1 MSGILIFGGGDIA
14 TKGVIP
20 VVGGTICDVDV
31 TNRDAI
37 LRALHDHDPETVI
50 NCAGVSKPGIIANS
64 AHESELMVNLHGAF
78 NIAMYCGG
86 LTQIHI
92 ASVSGL
98 YGKANHS
105 GYCASKAGVISLVQS
120 LAMEGHNAYV
130 ISPGRVDTRLRERDY
145 PNEDRRT
152 RLWPT
157 QIGMVVDTI
166 LKGGY
171 LPGDNIIIRK
181 RGFDTELRIDRGEP
195 WFDWLDIGKPPV

>member
-1 MSGILIFGGGDIA
+1 MSGLLIFGGGDIA
-14 TKGVIP
+14 TKGIIP
-20 VVGGTICDVDV
+20 VVGGTICSVDV
-31 TNRDAI
+31 LNTDAI
-37 LRALHDHDPETVI
+37 RRAVEDHDPDTVI
-50 NCAGVSKPGIIANS
+50 NCAGVSNPGLIVDGHFEAEI
-64 AHESELMVNLHGAF
+64 MVNLYGAF
-78 NIAMYCGG
+78 NVAACCPGI
-86 LTQIHI
+86 TQVHI

-98 YGKANHS
+98 YGKANHA

-120 LAMEGHNAYV
+120 LAMEGANAYA

-145 PNEDRRT
+145 PGEDPRT

-157 QIGMVVDTI
+157 QVGMVVDTI

-195 WFDWLDIGKPPV
+195 WFEWLDIGKPPV